1 MLSQISEQLQ
11 KGKAKVVKQLVQEA
25 LDAGTSAQEIREL
38 LEAPFREIPMKTTY
52 YDNDV
57 RLFSHLHW
65 TLRHRMEGEESVI
78 CLKTPGNVSHSRNEW
93 QVSAPAMD
101 QEAVRSLV
109 AQGAPHEVAEFF
121 EHTAFVPICGAQFLR
136 RCAML
141 TFSDGSRAE
150 IAIDKG
156 QVFGPKGTLP
166 ILELELELYQGAPD
180 EMTRFSRLLCST
192 YGLKEQ
198 PYSKFARARSLS

>member
-1 MLSQISEQLQ
+1 MALELEYKLQLPSEERMEELLS
-11 KGKAKVVKQLVQEA
+11 AP
-25 LDAGTSAQEIREL
+25 EIHAL
-38 LEAPFREIPMKTTY
+38 LEAPFRELPMETTY

-65 TLRHRMEGEESVI
+65 TLRHRMEGEESVV
-78 CLKTPGNVSHSRNEW
+78 CLKTPGSLSHSRNEW
-93 QVSAPAMD
+93 QISAPAMD
-101 QEAVRSLV
+101 QEAVRALV

-121 EHTAFVPICGAQFLR
+121 EHSTFVPICGAKFLR

-150 IAIDKG
+150 IAIDNG
-156 QVFGPKGTLP
+156 QVFGPKGALP
-166 ILELELELYQGAPD
+166 ILELELELYEGKAD
-180 EMTRFSRLLCST
+180 EMTRFTELLCKT
-192 YGLKEQ
+192 YELKEQ